1 MGADKEIEKDF
12 YNYLKNFADSNGIN
26 VTKVIKMPNLVDD
39 LRNLYLSKK
48 NKTDSSNNKE
58 DK

>member
-26 VTKVIKMPNLVDD
+26 ITKVIKMPNLVDD